1 MRKEYKK
8 RGNTVKEMKRAERKV
23 DRANTEKD
31 GNIERER
38 KGKRTRQREKGERKK
53 ERKKEREREEETE
66 RSVNFPLLSPE
77 TSLDAKHSSSSL

>member
-8 RGNTVKEMKRAERKV
+8 RGNTVKEMKRVERKV

-38 KGKRTRQREKGERKK
+38 KGKRTRQREKGERKT
-53 ERKKEREREEETE
+53 ERGRETE